1 MKYRNNYLTFG
12 EKMKIEINKNTKGLI
27 FDMDGTL
34 ADSMPIHFK
43 AWKLTAAENG
53 FEYTEK
59 QFLDTAGMPTLKI
72 VPLINKELGL
82 NLDPV
87 EFSRRKEEL
96 FLENIGE
103 LKLIEPVAEIV
114 LRYHNILPMS
124 IGTGGK
130 KDIAKLTLE
139 MLGFDRFFDIIVSA
153 EDVEH
158 HKPYPD
164 TFLKCAELMN
174 VPPEFCQVFEDG
186 ELGLIAAE
194 RAGMVVTDVRP
205 YL

>member
-1 MKYRNNYLTFG
+1 
-12 EKMKIEINKNTKGLI
+12 MKIEINKNTKGLI

-43 AWKLTAAENG
+43 AWKLTAIENG

-59 QFLDTAGMPTLKI
+59 QFLETAGMPTLKI
-72 VPLINKELGL
+72 VPLINNEHGL

-87 EFSRRKEEL
+87 AFSHRKEEL
-96 FLENIGE
+96 FLENIKDI
-103 LKLIEPVAEIV
+103 KLIEPVAEIV
-114 LRYHNILPMS
+114 REYYNKLPMS

-130 KDIAKLTLE
+130 KDIAILTLK
-139 MLGFDRFFDIIVSA
+139 MLGFDKYFDIIVSA
-153 EDVEH
+153 EDVEN
-158 HKPYPD
+158 HKPNPD

-174 VPPEFCQVFEDG
+174 VSPEFCQVFEDG
-186 ELGLIAAE
+186 EMGLIAAE
-194 RAGMVVTDVRP
+194 KAGMIVTDVRP

>member
-1 MKYRNNYLTFG
+1 
-12 EKMKIEINKNTKGLI
+12 MKIDVNKKAKGLI

-34 ADSMPIHFK
+34 ADSMPIHFI

-59 QFLDTAGMPTLKI
+59 QFLETAGMPTHKI
-72 VPLINKELGL
+72 VPVINKELGL

-96 FLENIGE
+96 FLENIKDV
-103 LKLIEPVAEIV
+103 KLIEPVADIV
-114 LRYHNILPMS
+114 REYHGRLPMS

-130 KDIAKLTLE
+130 KAIAKLTLE
-139 MLGFDRFFDIIVSA
+139 ILGFDKYFNVIVSA
-153 EDVEH
+153 EDVIN
-158 HKPYPD
+158 HKPNPD
-164 TFLKCAELMN
+164 TFLKCAELMGIE
-174 VPPEFCQVFEDG
+174 PEFCQVFEDG
-186 ELGLIAAE
+186 EMGLTAAE
-194 RAGMVVTDVRP
+194 KAGMIVTDIRP

>member
-72 VPLINKELGL
+72 VPLINRELGL
-82 NLDPV
+82 SLDPI

>member
-1 MKYRNNYLTFG
+1 
-12 EKMKIEINKNTKGLI
+12 MKIEINKNTRGLI

-43 AWKLTAAENG
+43 AWKLTAKENG

-82 NLDPV
+82 SLDPV

-96 FLENIGE
+96 FLENIGD
-103 LKLIEPVAEIV
+103 LKLIEPVADIV
-114 LRYHNILPMS
+114 RNYHNILPMS

-130 KDIAKLTLE
+130 KEIAILTLK
-139 MLGFDRFFDIIVSA
+139 MLGFDKYFDIIVSA
-153 EDVEH
+153 EDVEN

-186 ELGLIAAE
+186 EMGIIAAE
-194 RAGMVVTDVRP
+194 RAGMIVTDVRP

>member
-1 MKYRNNYLTFG
+1 
-12 EKMKIEINKNTKGLI
+12 MKIEISKNTKGLI

-43 AWKLTAAENG
+43 AWKLTAIENG

-82 NLDPV
+82 SLDPV

-96 FLENIGE
+96 FLENIGD
-103 LKLIEPVAEIV
+103 LKLIEPVADIV
-114 LRYHNILPMS
+114 RKYHNILPMS

-130 KDIAKLTLE
+130 KEIAILTLK
-139 MLGFDRFFDIIVSA
+139 MLGFDKYFNIIVSA
-153 EDVEH
+153 EDVKN

-186 ELGLIAAE
+186 EMGLIAAE
-194 RAGMVVTDVRP
+194 RAGMIVTDVRP

>member
-1 MKYRNNYLTFG
+1 MRYRNNYLTFG
-12 EKMKIEINKNTKGLI
+12 EKMKIDINKNTKGLI

-72 VPLINKELGL
+72 VPLINRELGL
-82 NLDPV
+82 NLDPI

-96 FLENIGE
+96 FLENIGD
-103 LKLIEPVAEIV
+103 LKLIEPVADIV

-130 KDIAKLTLE
+130 KDIAKLTLK
-139 MLGFDRFFDIIVSA
+139 MLGFDKYFDIIVSA

>member
-1 MKYRNNYLTFG
+1 
-12 EKMKIEINKNTKGLI
+12 MKIEINKNTKGLI

-34 ADSMPIHFK
+34 ADSMPIHFM
-43 AWKLTAAENG
+43 AWKLTALENG

-72 VPLINKELGL
+72 VPVINKELGL
-82 NLDPV
+82 NLDPI

-96 FLENIGE
+96 FLENIRDV
-103 LKLIEPVAEIV
+103 KLIEPVADIV
-114 LRYHNILPMS
+114 RKYHNILPMS

-130 KDIAKLTLE
+130 KEIAKLTLK
-139 MLGFDRFFDIIVSA
+139 MLGFEKFFDIIVSA
-153 EDVEH
+153 EDVEN

-164 TFLKCAELMN
+164 TFLKCAELMG
-174 VPPEFCQVFEDG
+174 VEPEFCQVFEDG
-186 ELGLIAAE
+186 EMGLIAAE
-194 RAGMVVTDVRP
+194 KAGMIVTDVRP

>member
-1 MKYRNNYLTFG
+1 
-12 EKMKIEINKNTKGLI
+12 MKIQIDKNAKGLI

-34 ADSMPIHFK
+34 ADSMPIHFI

-59 QFLDTAGMPTLKI
+59 QFLETAGMPTHKI
-72 VPLINKELGL
+72 VPVINKELGL

-87 EFSRRKEEL
+87 KFSQRKEKL
-96 FLENIGE
+96 FLENIKDV
-103 LKLIEPVAEIV
+103 KLIEPVADIV
-114 LRYHNILPMS
+114 REYHGKLPMA

-130 KDIAKLTLE
+130 KTIAKLTLKI
-139 MLGFDRFFDIIVSA
+139 LGFDKYFDIIVSA
-153 EDVEH
+153 EDVLN

-174 VPPEFCQVFEDG
+174 VKPEYCQVFEDG
-186 ELGLIAAE
+186 EMGLIAAE
-194 RAGMVVTDVRP
+194 KAGMIVTDIRP

>member
-1 MKYRNNYLTFG
+1 
-12 EKMKIEINKNTKGLI
+12 MKIQIDKNAKGLI

-34 ADSMPIHFK
+34 ADSMPIHFI

-59 QFLDTAGMPTLKI
+59 QFLETAGMPTHKI
-72 VPLINKELGL
+72 VPVINKELGL

-87 EFSRRKEEL
+87 KFSHRKEEL
-96 FLENIGE
+96 FLENIQNV
-103 LKLIEPVAEIV
+103 KLIEPVADIV
-114 LRYHNILPMS
+114 RQYHNILPIA

-130 KDIAKLTLE
+130 KAIAKLTLE
-139 MLGFDRFFDIIVSA
+139 ILGFDKYFNIIVSA
-153 EDVEH
+153 EDVLN

-164 TFLKCAELMN
+164 TFLKCAELMK
-174 VPPEFCQVFEDG
+174 VEPQYCQVFEDG
-186 ELGLIAAE
+186 EMGLIAAKK
-194 RAGMVVTDVRP
+194 AGMIVTDIRP

>member
-1 MKYRNNYLTFG
+1 
-12 EKMKIEINKNTKGLI
+12 MKIEINKNTKGLI

-43 AWKLTAAENG
+43 AWRLTAAENG

-59 QFLDTAGMPTLKI
+59 QFFDTAGMPTLKI
-72 VPLINKELGL
+72 IPLINKELGL
-82 NLDPV
+82 NLNIE

-96 FLENIGE
+96 FLENIGDV
-103 LKLIEPVAEIV
+103 KLIEPIADIV
-114 LRYHNILPMS
+114 KQYYNILPMS

-130 KDIAKLTLE
+130 KEIAKLILK
-139 MLGFDRFFDIIVSA
+139 MLGFNKYFDIIVSA
-153 EDVEH
+153 EDVEN
-158 HKPYPD
+158 HKPFPD

-174 VPPEFCQVFEDG
+174 IPPEFCQVFEDG
-186 ELGLIAAE
+186 EMGIIAAKK
-194 RAGMVVTDVRP
+194 AGMIVTDVRP

>member
-1 MKYRNNYLTFG
+1 
-12 EKMKIEINKNTKGLI
+12 MKIEIYKNTKGLI

-34 ADSMPIHFK
+34 ADSMPLHFK

-72 VPLINKELGL
+72 VPLINEELGL
-82 NLDPV
+82 NLDPI

-96 FLENIGE
+96 FLENINE
-103 LKLIEPVAEIV
+103 VKLIEPVANIV
-114 LRYHNILPMS
+114 KQYHNKLPMS
-124 IGTGGK
+124 VGTGGK
-130 KDIAKLTLE
+130 KDIAILTLK
-139 MLGFDRFFDIIVSA
+139 MIGLDKYFDIIVSA
-153 EDVEH
+153 EDVTN
-158 HKPYPD
+158 HKPNPD

-174 VPPEFCQVFEDG
+174 VKPEQCQVFEDG
-186 ELGLIAAE
+186 EMGLIAAE
-194 RAGMVVTDVRP
+194 KAGMIATDVRP